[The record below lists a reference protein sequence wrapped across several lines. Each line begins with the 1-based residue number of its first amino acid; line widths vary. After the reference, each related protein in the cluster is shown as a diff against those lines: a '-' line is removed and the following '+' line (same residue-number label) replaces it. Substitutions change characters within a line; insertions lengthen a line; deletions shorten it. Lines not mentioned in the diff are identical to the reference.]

1 MLKDGIGMFGGIA
14 FAGKFGSK
22 FDNKMKMWRVFSFEL
37 YAFAFLLDF
46 SILLYPQHFLLIAG
60 LSNILKSICC
70 ITSSASSGS
79 ISQYFARSNNMADVT
94 GKTLS
99 QATFG
104 SIIGKQLSRVYFGF
118 GNIAFNIISKYQN
131 ADSNYTGCLSN

>member
-1 MLKDGIGMFGGIA
+1 MLKDGIGMFGGIL

-46 SILLYPQHFLLIAG
+46 SILLYPHHFLLIAG

-79 ISQYFARSNNMADVT
+79 ISQYFAKSNNMADVT

-104 SIIGKQLSRVYFGF
+104 SIIGSELNRVYHWL
-118 GNIAFNIISKYQN
+118 GNIAVNFTGQYKN
-131 ADSNYTGCLSN
+131 AHSNYTGRLCY

>member
-1 MLKDGIGMFGGIA
+1 VLKDGIGMFGGIL

-37 YAFAFLLDF
+37 YSFAFLLDF

-79 ISQYFARSNNMADVT
+79 ISQYFAKSNNMADVT

-104 SIIGKQLSRVYFGF
+104 SIIGLELNRVYYWVS
-118 GNIAFNIISKYQN
+118 NIAFNITSQHKN
-131 ADSNYTGCLSN
+131 ANPDYINCLCY